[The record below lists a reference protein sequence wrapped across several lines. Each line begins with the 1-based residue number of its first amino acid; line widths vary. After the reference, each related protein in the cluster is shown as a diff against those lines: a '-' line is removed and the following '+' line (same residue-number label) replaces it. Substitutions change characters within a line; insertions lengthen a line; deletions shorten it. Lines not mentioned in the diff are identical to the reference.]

1 MLSFF
6 LGYFV
11 VLSII
16 LLIKLKKVITR
27 NNYLE
32 YRSKVLTNDLMTFA
46 KLMNNPKL
54 LEEFEK
60 KMNKAL
66 TK

>member
-1 MLSFF
+1 MLTFF
-6 LGYFV
+6 SGYFI

-16 LLIKLKKVITR
+16 LLIKLKKVINR

-54 LEEFEK
+54 IEEFEE
-60 KMNKAL
+60 KMKKAL